1 MSSDKSIRTILNE
14 VYEMAQRKKEAN
26 IQRPEGKKYAEMIRI
41 RLGTRLPAY
50 LPQRITD
57 SLVEVLADFKHK
69 ASAIGFKQFVIQ
81 CHFESAME
89 ITPDV
94 KVAVDKILSA
104 GWIITNQ
111 QVFTT
116 AASVRGHTSKLRKV
130 LNDIGII
137 TSYTFS
143 VKGFKENKY
152 NFATNARAVQEQI
165 EEKKIGLIPEKYYA
179 DVEKF
184 PSNVQN
190 IVKDIE
196 ILRQKA
202 KVPFLGTD
210 KNVLNL
216 PGVGKSLTFRTIGIL
231 NDGRR
236 ILEFDHD
243 GYRNHSPIINT
254 MGKVVIIESKSIRDY
269 LLQLDKIG
277 EDLNEYE
284 SLYGYSVG
292 VTEPRM
298 PVYMYPDY
306 EEDEKD
312 QKLGRTS
319 TKEFKAIQKTMD
331 KKSKGNTLW
340 HKL

>member
-1 MSSDKSIRTILNE
+1 
-14 VYEMAQRKKEAN
+14 
-26 IQRPEGKKYAEMIRI
+26 
-41 RLGTRLPAY
+41 
-50 LPQRITD
+50 
-57 SLVEVLADFKHK
+57 
-69 ASAIGFKQFVIQ
+69 
-81 CHFESAME
+81 ME

-94 KVAVDKILSA
+94 KKAVDKILSA

-116 AASVRGHTSKLRKV
+116 AASVRGHTAKLRKI

-137 TSYTFS
+137 TSYTFT
-143 VKGFKENKY
+143 VKGYQENRH

-165 EEKKIGLIPEKYYA
+165 EEKKIGLIPEKYY
-179 DVEKF
+179 DDIEKF

-190 IVKDIE
+190 IVRDIE
-196 ILRQKA
+196 ALRQKA
-202 KVPFLGTD
+202 NLPFLGTD

-243 GYRNHSPIINT
+243 GYRNHSPIINE

-269 LLQLDKIG
+269 LLQLNEIG

-284 SLYGYSVG
+284 SLYGYSIG
-292 VTEPRM
+292 VTEPRV
-298 PVYMYPDY
+298 PIYMYPEY
-306 EEDEKD
+306 NFKVTDEF
-312 QKLGRTS
+312 TN
-319 TKEFKAIQKTMD
+319 FKMITPK
-331 KKSKGNTLW
+331 NIEL
-340 HKL
+340 